1 MIDPSGCGGP
11 NEENFLDSQ
20 NRRKFR
26 SVYNGKGR
34 ARLVPAHGGEQGEG
48 ASIKKHESIAEGVLI
63 LDTALRITS
72 LNEIGRM
79 LLGGN
84 DPNDVYG
91 KTLWE
96 ASGNGVDPE
105 LKEAIELAQ
114 AVGECS
120 RMTARSERTGRW
132 YEVGIYPTPERFVI
146 LSFRNVT
153 DRLRSERTT
162 LAQKRALEMAMA
174 GEDEDAILLFLV
186 ETVEYLAGT
195 DAKASLLFVEDGH
208 LRRGCA
214 PSLPEPYSS
223 AIDGVPVGEGIGSCG
238 TAAYRGEPVMVED
251 IATDPLW
258 ENFRDLALSH
268 GLASCWSVPISDSAG
283 NVLATFA
290 IYHDRPWHPTD
301 DDLLLVDFVSHT
313 ASIVM
318 ETRRRLEEKRA
329 AEERLELAL
338 RAGSIGTF
346 RWDMAAGFIQ
356 WDERLPSLL
365 GLDPD
370 TRGRTLEDCL
380 ELVHPDDLDV
390 VKEHIETA
398 IQTQSAF
405 DLDFR
410 VVWRDGSTHWL
421 AIKANTAQDAV
432 SGNPVMA
439 GAVVEITTQKQLYA
453 DLRETAERLSV
464 TLDAADLGDWVWDLD
479 SDVVTFSER
488 AAQIFGIPPGPHMT
502 WSTMRQMLDPEDLPG
517 TTEAIAHA
525 VQAREIYDVEYR
537 VNRPDGVQ
545 VWVSAMGRAQ
555 YDDQGNPIGM
565 YGVVADISARKAM
578 EVQLRERAAA
588 LAEADQRKDEFLAT
602 LAHEL
607 RNPLAPLRSGL
618 DLLKIKRDDGQT
630 LGTVHAMMDRQ
641 ITHMVRLVD
650 DLLDVSRITRGALVL
665 RKEDIDLNSTVSAA
679 VETAEPV
686 ITAKGHR
693 FSLDLPDETIRFQA
707 DPTRL
712 AQVLAN
718 LLNNAAK
725 YTPAEGQIELSAR
738 RDGPNLVI
746 EICDNGIGFGPEQ
759 KRRLFEMFTQ
769 VHTDKVVAGGL
780 GIGLTLAR
788 RLVEL
793 HGGSLHADS
802 PGPGLGSCFT
812 VRLPLPE
819 LCPLPDP
826 TESQEVRATLGKR
839 ILVADDNVDAADLLR
854 VMLTSM
860 GHDVLTVN
868 DGGEALVQGRAFRP
882 EVMILDIGMPIMDGR
897 EAARRAREE
906 DWGREAL
913 LVALTG
919 WGQPNDRH
927 LTSEAGFD
935 HHLVKPVDMATLE
948 KLLSND
954 SITRI

>member
-1 MIDPSGCGGP
+1 M
-11 NEENFLDSQ
+11 
-20 NRRKFR
+20 
-26 SVYNGKGR
+26 
-34 ARLVPAHGGEQGEG
+34 G
-48 ASIKKHESIAEGVLI
+48 ASIRKHESIAEGVLV
-63 LDTALRITS
+63 LDAAFRITS
-72 LNEIGRM
+72 LNAVGLQ
-79 LLGGN
+79 LLGGS
-84 DPNDVYG
+84 DPGQIYG

-96 ASGNGVDPE
+96 VSGNGVDAE
-105 LKEAIELAQ
+105 LKEAIELAH
-114 AVGECS
+114 ASGDSS
-120 RMTARSERTGRW
+120 RMTARSDKTGRW
-132 YEVGIYPTPERFVI
+132 YEVGIYPSPEKFVI

-153 DRLRSERTT
+153 DRLRTEQTT

-174 GEDEDAILLFLV
+174 GEDEHAILLFLV

-195 DAKASLLFVEDGH
+195 DAKASLLVVEDGR

-214 PSLPEPYSS
+214 PSLPEPYSD

-238 TAAYRGEPVMVED
+238 TAAYRAEPVMVED

-258 ENFRDLALSH
+258 KDFRGLALSH
-268 GLASCWSVPISDSAG
+268 GLASCWSVPITDSVG

-290 IYHDRPWHPTD
+290 IYHDKPWHPTD

-318 ETRRRLEEKRA
+318 ETRRRLEEKRE

-346 RWDMAAGFIQ
+346 RWDLAAGVIQ
-356 WDERLPSLL
+356 WDDRMPYLL
-365 GLDPD
+365 GLEPD
-370 TRGRTLEDCL
+370 TRGKTLEDCL
-380 ELVHPDDLDV
+380 ELVHPDDLELV
-390 VKEHIETA
+390 REHVETA
-398 IQTQSAF
+398 IRTESAF

-410 VVWRDGSTHWL
+410 VVWRDGSVHWL
-421 AIKANTAQDAV
+421 AIKANTATDAL

-439 GAVVEITTQKQLYA
+439 GAIVEITTQKELYA
-453 DLRETAERLSV
+453 ELRETAERLSV
-464 TLDAADLGDWVWDLD
+464 TLDAADLGDWVWDIRTD
-479 SDVVTFSER
+479 AVIFSER
-488 AAQIFGIPPGPHMT
+488 ATEIFGIPLGSETT
-502 WSTMRQMLDPEDLPG
+502 WSALRRMLHPEDLEP
-517 TTEAIAHA
+517 TIEAVAKSIE
-525 VQAREIYDVEYR
+525 ARELYDVEYR
-537 VNRPDGVQ
+537 VERPDGVQ

-555 YDDQGNPIGM
+555 YDEQGNAIGM
-565 YGVVADISARKAM
+565 YGVIADISGRKAM

-693 FSLDLPDETIRFQA
+693 FSLDLPEDSIRFQA

-725 YTPAEGQIELSAR
+725 YTPAEGHIELSAR
-738 RDGPNLVI
+738 RDGSDLLI

-793 HGGSLHADS
+793 HGGTLLADS
-802 PGPGLGSCFT
+802 AGPGLGSCFT

-819 LCPLPDP
+819 VCPLLVSNETKRDG
-826 TESQEVRATLGKR
+826 TNSGKR

-860 GHDVLTVN
+860 GHEVLTVN
-868 DGGEALVQGRAFRP
+868 DGGEALVQGRSFRP

-906 DWGREAL
+906 DWGQEAL
-913 LVALTG
+913 LIALTG
-919 WGQPNDRH
+919 WGQPNDRQ

-948 KLLSND
+948 KVLSRD
-954 SITRI
+954 